1 MQNFVKKKN
10 RTRFIQVTFIRG
22 INQKM
27 KSSELEKISLFK
39 SNPKELG
46 SKAEEHP
53 VYCIEY
59 LNQPFY
65 RDLKDMV
72 KIQIGSCE
80 RLLINTKG
88 IDERNVIQRETL
100 ILKLVLE
107 LLEY

>member
-1 MQNFVKKKN
+1 MKN
-10 RTRFIQVTFIRG
+10 
-22 INQKM
+22 
-27 KSSELEKISLFK
+27 SELEKISLLK
-39 SNPKELG
+39 SIPKATE
-46 SKAEEHP
+46 SKTAEHP

-65 RDLKDMV
+65 RNLKDMV
-72 KIQIGSCE
+72 KIQISLCE

-88 IDERNVIQRETL
+88 IDERNVIERETL

>member
-1 MQNFVKKKN
+1 MQNFTKEKN
-10 RTRFIQVTFIRG
+10 RTRFVQVTFIG
-22 INQKM
+22 GANQKM
-27 KSSELEKISLFK
+27 KNSELEKISLLK
-39 SNPKELG
+39 SIPKASE
-46 SKAEEHP
+46 SKTAEHP

-65 RDLKDMV
+65 RNLKDMV
-72 KIQIGSCE
+72 KIQISLCE

-88 IDERNVIQRETL
+88 IDERNVIERETL

>member
-1 MQNFVKKKN
+1 
-10 RTRFIQVTFIRG
+10 
-22 INQKM
+22 M
-27 KSSELEKISLFK
+27 KSSELEKISLCK
-39 SNPKELG
+39 SVPKETEI
-46 SKAEEHP
+46 KAPEHP

-65 RDLKDMV
+65 GSLKDMV

-80 RLLINTKG
+80 RLLISTKS